1 MAEAQSSDVSPRRRS
16 TGAAGPKLRD
26 SCDGC
31 ATSKLKCSKEKPVC
45 ARCAKR
51 GMKCEYFATKRA
63 GRKLGGRRGTNAA
76 NIPHTASTLPW
87 SISSTSDSLA
97 SPDAIQLSFLQHESS
112 YPDILPDLLSTG
124 STASSTPGTL
134 ISQID
139 DFFASPISF
148 FDTSDAANGTDCQPS
163 TQDIT
168 SLLDQDGTSLLLQDD
183 AFSAIDEIIPDL
195 DTAFKPQTPPDTQPS
210 TSHNESL
217 SESPCCCL
225 IRALSLFKQLFPNPS
240 VSCSR
245 SESHSRGSE
254 KEDSADQ
261 LPTLEA
267 VVRENERT
275 IEAISSMLECACSED
290 GYLLSIMS
298 LIVLKVLGWYAA
310 AARKEA
316 RSDGLTRS
324 PQQMEELLKT
334 SGGAVVGGSGSS
346 SSSSSSYRVIDGED
360 SDHRRMAAQTVLSE
374 LHRVQRLI
382 NALSQRLKGLRQRN
396 GRAHQHADAGTD
408 GHGAFAFPTTMLD
421 QFEVDLRKRLRDLS
435 TGIVDMLRQE

>member
-1 MAEAQSSDVSPRRRS
+1 MAETQSSDVSPRRRS

-76 NIPHTASTLPW
+76 NVPHTASTLPW
-87 SISSTSDSLA
+87 SISTTDSLA
-97 SPDAIQLSFLQHESS
+97 SPDAIQLSFLQHEST
-112 YPDILPDLLSTG
+112 YPDILPDLLSAG

-148 FDTSDAANGTDCQPS
+148 FDTSDTANGTDCHPS
-163 TQDIT
+163 AQDIS
-168 SLLDQDGTSLLLQDD
+168 SLLDQNGTSLLLQDD
-183 AFSAIDEIIPDL
+183 AFSAIDEVIPDL
-195 DTAFKPQTPPDTQPS
+195 DTAFKPQTPPATQRS
-210 TSHNESL
+210 TSCNEFL

-240 VSCSR
+240 MSCSR
-245 SESHSRGSE
+245 SESRGSE

-261 LPTLEA
+261 FPTLEA

-275 IEAISSMLECACSED
+275 IEAISSMLECTCSED

-310 AARKEA
+310 AARREA
-316 RSDGLTRS
+316 RSDESRS
-324 PQQMEELLKT
+324 LQKHHMEGLLK
-334 SGGAVVGGSGSS
+334 GPGAVVVGGSS
-346 SSSSSSYRVIDGED
+346 DGED
-360 SDHRRMAAQTVLSE
+360 DHRRIAAQTVLSE

-382 NALSQRLKGLRQRN
+382 NALSHRLKGLRQRN
-396 GRAHQHADAGTD
+396 GGRAQQQQHADGAGTD
-408 GHGAFAFPTTMLD
+408 GHGGAFAFPTTMLD